1 MKKILSGDVFD
12 VATFLNVF
20 IHVFFNVFVKPWLIP
35 PEIKEKFNAFLYP
48 LNENPNSEVLFMV
61 SRAIFLLKT

>member
-1 MKKILSGDVFD
+1 MKKILGGDVFN

-35 PEIKEKFNAFLYP
+35 PEIKEKYSAFFIL
-48 LNENPNSEVLFMV
+48 
-61 SRAIFLLKT
+61 IGLKS